1 MRRKR
6 YKEEQIIS
14 MLKRVEAGQSMTEV
28 CRDAG
33 VSQTTFYKWKQKY
46 GNMEVSEARKLRK
59 LEDENGRLKRL
70 VADLSLDNRVLKDV
84 IEKKL

>member
-1 MRRKR
+1 MARKR
-6 YKEEQIIS
+6 HTEEQIIGI
-14 MLKRVEAGQSMTEV
+14 LNRVESGQKVGEV

-33 VSQTTFYKWKQKY
+33 ISQNTYYKWKQKY
-46 GNMEVSEARKLRK
+46 GGMEVSEARKLRK
-59 LEDENGRLKRL
+59 LEAENSQLKRL

>member
-1 MRRKR
+1 MARKR
-6 YKEEQIIS
+6 YQEEQIIS
-14 MLKRVEAGQSMTEV
+14 ILKRVEAGQKMSEV
-28 CRDAG
+28 CRDVG
-33 VSQTTFYKWKQKY
+33 VTQTTYYKWKQKY

-59 LEDENGRLKRL
+59 LEAENGQLKRL

>member
-1 MRRKR
+1 MARKR
-6 YKEEQIIS
+6 YTEEQIIS
-14 MLKRVEAGQSMTEV
+14 ILKRVESGQRMTDV
-28 CRDAG
+28 CRDVG
-33 VSQTTFYKWKQKY
+33 VTQTTFYKWKQKY

-59 LEDENGRLKRL
+59 LEAENSQLKRL

>member
-1 MRRKR
+1 MARKR
-6 YKEEQIIS
+6 YTEEQIIGI
-14 MLKRVEAGQSMTEV
+14 LKRVEAGQKMSEV

-33 VSQTTFYKWKQKY
+33 VTQTTYYKWKQKY

-59 LEDENGRLKRL
+59 LEAENSQLKRL